1 MVTTGA
7 ALGALGAS
15 RPNLSAATW
24 AQGDDAALAVAWIVA
39 FAASAWLFV
48 TSAACAL
55 ALGCARPSLARRLAS
70 LCPSGIRKWIEVA
83 IVGSCIALPA
93 LPAQAATP
101 PTTATTAV
109 AVVADQPVV
118 RTPQTPAIVAAPAP
132 EPVAAP
138 LPAAPTQQ
146 VVVRPG
152 DNLWLVARTSLAN
165 GAGRPPSDAEV
176 ARYWRAVIAANR
188 ATLRS
193 GDPSLIFPGEIVAL
207 PSTTAVS

>member
-1 MVTTGA
+1 MLTTGA
-7 ALGALGAS
+7 ALGALGAA
-15 RPNLSAATW
+15 RPDLSAATW
-24 AQGDDAALAVAWIVA
+24 AQGDDLALAVAWIVA

-55 ALGCARPSLARRLAS
+55 ALGCARPSLAGRLAGM
-70 LCPSGIRKWIEVA
+70 CPSGIRRWVEVA

-93 LPAQAATP
+93 LPARAATP

-118 RTPQTPAIVAAPAP
+118 HAPQAPAIAPAP
-132 EPVAAP
+132 APAP

-152 DNLWLVARTSLAN
+152 DNLWLIARTSLAN
-165 GAGRPPSDAEV
+165 APGRPPTDAEV

-188 ATLRS
+188 PTLRS

-207 PSTTAVS
+207 PPTTAVS